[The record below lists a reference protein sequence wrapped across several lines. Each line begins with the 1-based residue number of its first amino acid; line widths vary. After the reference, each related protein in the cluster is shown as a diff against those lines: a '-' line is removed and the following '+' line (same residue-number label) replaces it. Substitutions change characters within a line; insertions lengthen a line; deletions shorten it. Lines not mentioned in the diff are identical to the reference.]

1 MLTGLSVV
9 KIFQDL
15 DQATEIALMN
25 VYKMHGAAL
34 LLLPKDLS
42 KNGKHLYCFYV

>member
-15 DQATEIALMN
+15 DHGTEIALMN
-25 VYKMHGAAL
+25 VYVMHGTGL
-34 LLLPKDLS
+34 ILLPKDLS
-42 KNGKHLYCFYV
+42 ENGKLLYSFYV

>member
-9 KIFQDL
+9 KILQDL
-15 DQATEIALMN
+15 DHGTEIALMN
-25 VYKMHGAAL
+25 VYAMHGTAL

>member
-1 MLTGLSVV
+1 MLTGPSVF
-9 KIFQDL
+9 KIFQDFNH
-15 DQATEIALMN
+15 ATEIALMN
-25 VYKMHGAAL
+25 VYVMHGTAL